1 MTDTLQPVDVPTA
14 TSSTPVTTPV
24 SAVVVTR
31 GHTPYLET
39 TLVPDDLIVLI
50 SLDAACQA
58 VRDALH
64 RSLNYSTETEEV
76 LDGTGTDAL
85 VLKHRPVVELT
96 EVVIADQD
104 LDWENDVVVDAGA
117 GILYLTNGSWWPL
130 HRQNITVTYAHGYA
144 LNESEL
150 PEDADIVRVPASIRL
165 VALKLAAAI
174 YRTKGPSAASGA
186 VTEEHIGTYQYRV
199 EVTDASTL
207 ASTFITPDDMNTIM
221 GHRNAVLA

>member
-1 MTDTLQPVDVPTA
+1 MGAGSLIPFI
-14 TSSTPVTTPV
+14 SSEDLG
-24 SAVVVTR
+24 A
-31 GHTPYLET
+31 YLEAPT
-39 TLVPDDLIVLI
+39 PLNPDDLIVLI

-64 RSLNYSTETEEV
+64 RGLNYSTETDEIY
-76 LDGTGTDAL
+76 DGSGTDAL
-85 VLKHRPVVELT
+85 VLKHRPIVELVLVKIDGDT
-96 EVVIADQD
+96 IFDSDDAE
-104 LDWENDVVVDAGA
+104 LDSSVVVDAGA
-117 GILYLTNGSWWPL
+117 GILYLTSGSWWPS

-144 LNESEL
+144 LNESDL

-174 YRTKGPSAASGA
+174 YRSKGPTAASGA

-199 EVTDASTL
+199 EVTDASKL
-207 ASTFITPDDMNTIM
+207 AQQFITPEDMNTIM